1 MGGAAVDRAVDVL
14 NDGAVRVEGV
24 GGRRVCRG
32 QVGGVFA
39 GVPVRVVV
47 VGRARVLG
55 VDLDRRRVVRRLD
68 VVGVVGRPVL
78 DRVQAVVGVVGR
90 CGDGHVGV
98 VGRDRLDGAAVD
110 RVLDVLDAGA
120 VRVEGVGGRRVG
132 RGQVDGVGAVVP
144 EPVVVVGRAR
154 VLGVDLDR
162 RRVVRRLDVVGVV
175 GRPVLD
181 RVQAVVGVVGR
192 CGDGHVGVVGRDRLD
207 GAAVDRVLDVL
218 DAGAVRVEGVGGR
231 RVGRGQV
238 DGVGAVVPEPVVV
251 VGRARVLGVDLDRRR
266 VVRRLDVVG
275 VVGRPVLDR
284 VQAVVGVVGRGR
296 GGDEGGVGSDR
307 LGGAAVDRVLDVLDA
322 GAVRVEGVGGR
333 RVGRG
338 QVDGVGAVVPEPVV
352 VVGRA
357 RVLGVDP
364 DRRRVVRRLDVVG
377 VVGRPVLD
385 RVQAVV
391 GVVGRGRDGDVGV
404 VGRDRL
410 DGAAVDRVLDV
421 LGAGAVRVE
430 GVGRRRVG
438 RGQVDG
444 VGAVVPEPVVVV
456 GRARVLGVDLDR
468 RRVVRRLDVVGVVG
482 RPVLDRVQAVVGV
495 VGRCGDGHVGVVGRD
510 RLDGA
515 AVDRVLDVLD
525 AGRSEER
532 RVGKERGGRCQ
543 ADGVGAVVPEPV
555 VVGGRARLLGVGRA
569 GV

>member
-162 RRVVRRLDVVGVV
+162 QIGRASCRVVGVV
-175 GRPVLD
+175 GRPVLA

-192 CGDGHVGVVGRDRLD
+192 CGDGHVGVVGRDRLG

-284 VQAVVGVVGRGR
+284 VQAVVGVVGR
-296 GGDEGGVGSDR
+296 
-307 LGGAAVDRVLDVLDA
+307 
-322 GAVRVEGVGGR
+322 
-333 RVGRG
+333 
-338 QVDGVGAVVPEPVV
+338 
-352 VVGRA
+352 
-357 RVLGVDP
+357 
-364 DRRRVVRRLDVVG
+364 
-377 VVGRPVLD
+377 
-385 RVQAVV
+385 
-391 GVVGRGRDGDVGV
+391 
-404 VGRDRL
+404 
-410 DGAAVDRVLDV
+410 
-421 LGAGAVRVE
+421 
-430 GVGRRRVG
+430 
-438 RGQVDG
+438 
-444 VGAVVPEPVVVV
+444 
-456 GRARVLGVDLDR
+456 
-468 RRVVRRLDVVGVVG
+468 
-482 RPVLDRVQAVVGV
+482 
-495 VGRCGDGHVGVVGRD
+495 CGDGHVGVVGRD
-510 RLDGA
+510 R
-515 AVDRVLDVLD
+515 
-525 AGRSEER
+525 
-532 RVGKERGGRCQ
+532 
-543 ADGVGAVVPEPV
+543 
-555 VVGGRARLLGVGRA
+555 
-569 GV
+569 